1 MFTRTHLHIH
11 RRWIAL
17 PHLLIIMALTLV
29 GPAIARAEAR
39 VLKDT
44 VIAPFNFT
52 AFYECAEEAI
62 AITGE
67 LRITTMMV
75 VDASGAIHG
84 RFTLVPVNVRGVG
97 LTSGITY
104 KAVGGE
110 RDTFTSAAN
119 GAFTFN
125 YTSMFNLVSQ
135 GSTDNLQAFVT
146 NHFTVDANGDVTV
159 ERFDVRAECRG

>member
-44 VIAPFNFT
+44 VLAPFTFT
-52 AFYECAEEAI
+52 AFYQCAEEAI

-67 LRITTMMV
+67 FRITTMTV
-75 VDASGAIHG
+75 VDASGGIHAT
-84 RFTLVPVNVRGVG
+84 FTLVPVKVRGVG

>member
-1 MFTRTHLHIH
+1 MFMRTHLHVH

-17 PHLLIIMALTLV
+17 PHLLVIMALALV

-52 AFYECAEEAI
+52 AFYQCAEEEI
-62 AITGE
+62 AITGD
-67 LRITTMMV
+67 LRITTVMV
-75 VDASGAIHG
+75 VDASGGIHAT
-84 RFTLVPVNVRGVG
+84 FTLVPINVRGVG

-119 GAFTFN
+119 GAFTANF
-125 YTSMFNLVSQ
+125 TSMFNLVSQ
-135 GSTDNLQAFVT
+135 GSTDNLQAFT
-146 NHFTVDANGDVTV
+146 TSHFTVNANGDVV
-159 ERFDVRAECRG
+159 VDRVDFRAECRG

>member
-1 MFTRTHLHIH
+1 MFMRTHLHVH

-17 PHLLIIMALTLV
+17 PHLLVIMALALV

-52 AFYECAEEAI
+52 AFYQCAEEAL

-75 VDASGAIHG
+75 VGASGGIHA
-84 RFTLVPVNVRGVG
+84 RFTLVPVKVRGVG

-119 GAFTFN
+119 GAFTANF
-125 YTSMFNLVSQ
+125 TSMFNLVSQ
-135 GSTDNLQAFVT
+135 GSTGNLQVFM
-146 NHFTVDANGDVTV
+146 NSHFTVNANGEVMV
-159 ERFDVRAECRG
+159 ERFNVRAECRG

>member
-1 MFTRTHLHIH
+1 MFMHAHLPVH

-17 PHLLIIMALTLV
+17 LHLLVMMALALV

-62 AITGE
+62 TITGE

-119 GAFTFN
+119 GAFTANF
-125 YTSMFNLVSQ
+125 TSMFNLVSQ
-135 GSTDNLQAFVT
+135 GSTDNLQAFIT
-146 NHFTVDANGDVTV
+146 SHFTVNANGDVTV
-159 ERFDVRAECRG
+159 ENFDFRAECRG